1 MIRYS
6 DLIPIFLVGSLLLLS
21 FHVGEMAG
29 HVLMAIR

>member
-6 DLIPIFLVGSLLLLS
+6 DLIPIFMVGSLLLLS

-29 HVLMAIR
+29 HVLMVLK